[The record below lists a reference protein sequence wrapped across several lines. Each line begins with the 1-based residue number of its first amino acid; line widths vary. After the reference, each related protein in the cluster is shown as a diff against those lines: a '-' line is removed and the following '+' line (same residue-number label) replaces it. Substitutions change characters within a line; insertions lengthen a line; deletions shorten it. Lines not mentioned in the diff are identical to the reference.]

1 MWKLLPQR
9 DGEER
14 ADVLLALSKKAGYR
28 GANEEALALAETAQD
43 IYISLGAT
51 AADADI
57 ANAYTGISYSLKQ
70 LNKTEEAIR
79 VLNKAVD
86 IYRED
91 HYPYIDDLLRTKGIW
106 HSELGDWESTLQ
118 CHLESTRVNEI
129 DGNQE
134 WLAKSLFNVGV
145 AYSHLGNFTEAV
157 KQHKEARK
165 IFKELKMVQQV
176 GRCDEALAEAY
187 VELGEGEV
195 AKQHAVIALD
205 IARTVDNRER
215 LIWARYNL
223 GKAHM
228 LLEDYKAAEECFI
241 EADLYAVCES
251 EIDWNFLAGLLEDRI
266 KLFRKMELAEFA
278 DQFEAR
284 LATIREILG

>member
-91 HYPYIDDLLRTKGIW
+91 HYPYIDDLLRTKNLRQGT
-106 HSELGDWESTLQ
+106 SNTGSTQ
-118 CHLESTRVNEI
+118 
-129 DGNQE
+129 
-134 WLAKSLFNVGV
+134 
-145 AYSHLGNFTEAV
+145 
-157 KQHKEARK
+157 
-165 IFKELKMVQQV
+165 
-176 GRCDEALAEAY
+176 
-187 VELGEGEV
+187 
-195 AKQHAVIALD
+195 
-205 IARTVDNRER
+205 
-215 LIWARYNL
+215 
-223 GKAHM
+223 
-228 LLEDYKAAEECFI
+228 
-241 EADLYAVCES
+241 
-251 EIDWNFLAGLLEDRI
+251 
-266 KLFRKMELAEFA
+266 
-278 DQFEAR
+278 
-284 LATIREILG
+284 